1 MPHRARRARRGG
13 RPVRAEQRRQAHGR
27 HAHQEQRSDGLR
39 LTARTP
45 VGKRHPPRHRAHNPG
60 AGSNPT
66 KCECDLKTL
75 EKVPNDQNWCM
86 PLEKWTSESEKNDLV
101 FVRLAAG
108 ITIVC
113 VRGAHHLLRLSDAA
127 AFALAPRPRRA
138 PGSRPPRRFFTART
152 RSSSLRVLPPRS
164 NPAST
169 LRAGPP
175 AAAHHRRRTLPTPW
189 ARFSAASC
197 PRAVAA
203 APPV

>member
-45 VGKRHPPRHRAHNPG
+45 AGKRHPPRHRAHNPG

-66 KCECDLKTL
+66 KCECDLRKHSRKFQMIKIGASL
-75 EKVPNDQNWCM
+75 SRSGRQ
-86 PLEKWTSESEKNDLV
+86 SEKNDLV
-101 FVRLAAG
+101 YVRLAAG

-113 VRGAHHLLRLSDAA
+113 FRGAHHLLRLSDAA

-152 RSSSLRVLPPRS
+152 RSSSPRVLPRRS

-169 LRAGPP
+169 LRAPPP